1 MPTPDI
7 SATSPTDY
15 YTKPLETWTFNELS
29 DVIGLQETAELLS
42 TSYGNVRMLRLAK
55 RRVSVERI
63 QVLQEHVRGNETLY
77 RNAMVT
83 MRSLGAFRRRKS
95 NPQETTA

>member
-1 MPTPDI
+1 M
-7 SATSPTDY
+7 
-15 YTKPLETWTFNELS
+15 
-29 DVIGLQETAELLS
+29 
-42 TSYGNVRMLRLAK
+42 RMLRLAK